1 MFIPTPL
8 LRPWVLVAP
17 AAALLTALLSGCAPK
32 PPDCD
37 DPQVVDRF
45 HRAIVDGGVNLI
57 SSNIEA
63 AGNWRRAGADRLRAQ
78 LDAFGKSIKVEL
90 VTITTNGYDAAA
102 KLHSCSANLMVATD
116 GSPVQIERMPY
127 SIQGTAD
134 GKDFVL
140 SSPQYQL
147 VLAGIMGAFDV
158 YQSKARRA
166 ANSGQAPVEEA
177 K

>member
-1 MFIPTPL
+1 M
-8 LRPWVLVAP
+8 LVAP

-32 PPDCD
+32 PPGCD
-37 DPQVVDRF
+37 DPQIVDRF
-45 HRAIVDGGVNLI
+45 RLGIADDGVKQI
-57 SSNIEA
+57 SNNIEA
-63 AGNWRRAGADRLRAQ
+63 AGNWRRAGANQLRAQ
-78 LDAFGKSIKVEL
+78 LDAFGKSIKVEM
-90 VTITTNGYDAAA
+90 VTITTNGYDADA

-147 VLAGIMGAFDV
+147 VVAGIMGAFDV